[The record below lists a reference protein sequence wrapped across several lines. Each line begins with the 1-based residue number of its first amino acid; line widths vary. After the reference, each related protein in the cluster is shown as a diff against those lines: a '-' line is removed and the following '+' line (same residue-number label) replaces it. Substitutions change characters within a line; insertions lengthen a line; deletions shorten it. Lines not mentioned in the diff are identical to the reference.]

1 MRAPLS
7 WLTEVSLGHPV
18 RVLVLLSLFTL
29 AFAGQLPK
37 LRTEF
42 GYRPLL
48 GEEHPSIQVLDGFIE
63 RFGGGFPVQIAWSCR
78 QSPHCETIFDPA
90 SLRMADAVSRRLA
103 SLAVIRDVRSPA
115 SSSLLVPTHDGF
127 EVRHFVERGEPAADA
142 RLLAERALDDPLWV
156 GNLVSRDGR
165 TGVIVV
171 QPVDSESETS
181 VQVVEAI
188 RQALLPFEAAG
199 FEFHL
204 VGHAVEF
211 VVAGRELAQSSA
223 ALTPIAAIV
232 IALIV
237 FALSRSWQGVLASLA
252 TVLTS
257 LVWTFGLLAALHWP
271 RDSIL
276 QTLAPLILV
285 VGVCDAIHLLSRFA
299 AEASARRRSGRT
311 VGPASGAAR
320 GDP

>member
-1 MRAPLS
+1 MRSPLS
-7 WLTEVSLGHPV
+7 WFTEVSLGHPV
-18 RVLVLLSLFTL
+18 RVLVLLSLITL
-29 AFAGQLPK
+29 AFAGQIPK

-63 RFGGGFPVQIAWSCR
+63 RFGGGFPVQIVWSCSE
-78 QSPHCETIFDPA
+78 SPHCQTIFDPA
-90 SLRMADAVSRRLA
+90 SLRMADAVSRRIA

-115 SSSLLVPTHDGF
+115 SSSLLVPTRDGF
-127 EVRHFVERGEPAADA
+127 EVRHFVERGEPVADA

-156 GNLVSRDGR
+156 GKLVSSDGR

-171 QPVDSESETS
+171 QPVDSESQTS

-188 RQALLPFEAAG
+188 RQALAPFEATG

-211 VVAGRELAQSSA
+211 VVAGRELSQSSA
-223 ALTPIAAIV
+223 ALTPIAAV
-232 IALIV
+232 AIALIV
-237 FALSRSWQGVLASLA
+237 FALSRSWQGVMASLA

-257 LVWTFGLLAALHWP
+257 LVWSFGLLL
-271 RDSIL
+271 S
-276 QTLAPLILV
+276 LIH
-285 VGVCDAIHLLSRFA
+285 I
-299 AEASARRRSGRT
+299 
-311 VGPASGAAR
+311 
-320 GDP
+320 